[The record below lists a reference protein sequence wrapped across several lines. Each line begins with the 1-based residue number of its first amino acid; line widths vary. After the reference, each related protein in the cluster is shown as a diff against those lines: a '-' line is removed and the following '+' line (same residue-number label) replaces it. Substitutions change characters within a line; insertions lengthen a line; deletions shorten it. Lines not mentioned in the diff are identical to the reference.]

1 MRLVILE
8 SPYAGDTEA
17 NVAYAR
23 ACVRD
28 SLMRG
33 EAPIASHLL
42 YTQPGILNDADP
54 RDRELGIAAGL
65 AWKSVA
71 HASVVYMD
79 RGLSGGMQRGIE
91 AATAAGLKVD
101 CRLLKDRGGDDD
113 PVARQK
119 DAALRLVYRFLN
131 PEDLGFSVPP
141 IVRDLARE
149 VIGLQKVE
157 TEMVE

>member
-65 AWKSVA
+65 AWKLVA

-79 RGLSGGMQRGIE
+79 RGLSVGMQSGIDS
-91 AATAAGLKVD
+91 AIAAGLKVD
-101 CRLLKDRGGDDD
+101 YRLLKDRGGDDD
-113 PVARQK
+113 PVVRQK
-119 DAALRLVYRFLN
+119 DAALRLVYRLLN
-131 PEDLGFSVPP
+131 PEDLGFAVSPE
-141 IVRDLARE
+141 IRDCARD
-149 VIGLQKVE
+149 VLGLERVE
-157 TEMVE
+157 TKVKK